1 MAKKRHESL
10 IYIVLHSLPSTM
22 WMSTEIQ
29 RPPVK
34 LVLILA
40 MLAVLGYITLLPA
53 TYLLPGYGALIL
65 FSVIG
70 FLMF

>member
-1 MAKKRHESL
+1 
-10 IYIVLHSLPSTM
+10 M

-29 RPPVK
+29 HPPVK

-65 FSVIG
+65 FSAIG